1 MKMIIII
8 DMLIPELHK
17 LFVSFV
23 RLVKDLNL
31 KLTVMEANTVLKLIA
46 SRVSTLML
54 ELISVKIAFITANI
68 AMDQTMTSALN
79 AWKIEEIMIFQ

>member
-31 KLTVMEANTVLKLIA
+31 KLTVMEANTVL
-46 SRVSTLML
+46 VSIILFL
-54 ELISVKIAFITANI
+54 LYFYILKE
-68 AMDQTMTSALN
+68 
-79 AWKIEEIMIFQ
+79 